1 MDIKFEIT
9 DGIAL
14 IQLDD
19 GKKNAVTM
27 DAAQEILAAVE
38 KSQAD
43 ANALVIAGRPG
54 AFCAGFDMAVMTGS
68 DQAAMMALGKLG
80 GRIVH
85 ALYSTRQPTVA
96 ACTGHA
102 FTVGALW
109 LLASDTRFG
118 EAGDFK
124 LGMTET
130 AVGVPLAP
138 WSMEPLKA
146 RLSPTH
152 FVPVVAQSQILN
164 PESAVAAGFLDVVV
178 PAGEAIDHAMKAAA
192 ELAQLPAKA
201 YGINKLMARQA
212 ALDIMA
218 ADLAA

>member
-1 MDIKFEIT
+1 MDIHYDIT

-19 GKKNAVTM
+19 GKKNAITLE
-27 DAAQEILAAVE
+27 AAQELLAAVE
-38 KSQAD
+38 KAQAD
-43 ANALVIAGRPG
+43 ANAIVIAGRPG
-54 AFCAGFDMAVMTGS
+54 AFCAGFDMAVMTSG
-68 DQAAMMALGKLG
+68 DQAAVKALGTTG

-85 ALYSTRQPTVA
+85 SLYGTGQPTVA

-109 LLASDTRFG
+109 LLACDTRIG

-130 AVGVPLAP
+130 AVGVPLTP

-146 RLSPTH
+146 RLAPTH
-152 FVPVVAQSQILN
+152 FVSVVAQSRILD
-164 PESAVAAGFLDVVV
+164 PESAVAAGFLDEVV
-178 PAGEAIDHAMKAAA
+178 PAGEAIDRALAVATR
-192 ELAQLPAKA
+192 LAQLPARA
-201 YGINKLMARQA
+201 YGMNKLMARQQ